1 MDDCI
6 DTLSA
11 SIPLTSDHSSQSSH
25 PSDLILLFLKLV
37 LTDDE
42 ESHDDDDD
50 LDDNDGDEENH

>member
-25 PSDLILLFLKLV
+25 PSDLILKLV

-42 ESHDDDDD
+42 EGHDDDDD